1 MSPKFPLGKVVAT
14 PGALAALERAGQSPD
29 FFLQKHVNGDWGDV
43 CGADEKANAVALR
56 EGGRL
61 VSAYRTIL
69 SDSIWVIT
77 EYDRSVTT
85 ILLPGEY

>member
-1 MSPKFPLGKVVAT
+1 MTAKFTLGKVVAT
-14 PGALAALERAGQSPD
+14 PGALAALERAGQTPA
-29 FFLQKHVNGDWGDV
+29 FFLEKHASGDWGEISR
-43 CGADEKANAVALR
+43 ADDKANSIALR

-69 SDSIWVIT
+69 NETIWVIT

-85 ILLPGEY
+85 VLLPEEY